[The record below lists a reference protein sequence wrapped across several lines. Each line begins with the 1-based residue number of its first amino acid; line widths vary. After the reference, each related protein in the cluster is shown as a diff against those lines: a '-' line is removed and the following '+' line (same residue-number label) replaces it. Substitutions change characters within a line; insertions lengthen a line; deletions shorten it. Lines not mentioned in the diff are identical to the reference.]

1 MGEGRW
7 SRSIMIKSGA
17 QVYVRI
23 MDNGD
28 GDGSYEAVERR
39 SGASRKRI
47 TMVMKL

>member
-7 SRSIMIKSGA
+7 SRSMVVESGG
-17 QVYVRI
+17 QMYVRI

-39 SGASRKRI
+39 SGAS
-47 TMVMKL
+47 